1 MTIMIDIYAW
11 LSDSN
16 NLITQKTKK
25 KIFNRI
31 LVKIKKK
38 HILEKKS
45 NAVLYC
51 KGVLKV
57 HIIQKWQL

>member
-31 LVKIKKK
+31 LVKMKKNTYW
-38 HILEKKS
+38 KK
-45 NAVLYC
+45 NRMQFCTVRGY
-51 KGVLKV
+51 
-57 HIIQKWQL
+57 